1 MQYTEKRIK
10 ILDIPIDTVNMA
22 DAEKRFADIMASAG
36 CDLIVTPNS
45 EIVMNAQKDTELRS
59 LIEKAALVIPDGIG
73 LVYASKIV
81 GAPLSERVT
90 GIDFLGR
97 ALAHLEGSGQS
108 VYLLGS
114 KPASAGAESIAALA
128 ARNMLAKY
136 PKLQIAGT
144 HDGYFA
150 ESDESALVEEI
161 NQSGAQFLV
170 VALGAPKQ
178 EKFIYK
184 YKDQFVN
191 VKAGI
196 GVGGSLD
203 VWAGA
208 VKRAPEFYQ
217 KHGLEWLY
225 RFAKEPTRL
234 KRVMQLPLFMIK
246 VILRGKK

>member
-1 MQYTEKRIK
+1 MQDKKRIN
-10 ILDIPIDTVNMA
+10 ILDIPIDTVNMSEA
-22 DAEKRFADIMASAG
+22 LEKFKELMSNDG

-45 EIVMNAQKDTELRS
+45 EIVMNAQKDSELRS
-59 LIEKAALVIPDGIG
+59 LIEKAALIIPDGIG

-97 ALAHLEGSGQS
+97 ALAHLQDTGQS

-114 KPASAGAESIAALA
+114 KPASAERESIAALA
-128 ARNMLAKY
+128 ARNMQEAYPRLA
-136 PKLQIAGT
+136 IAGT
-144 HDGYFA
+144 HDGYFKEA
-150 ESDESALVEEI
+150 DEAALVDEI
-161 NQSGAQFLV
+161 NNSGAEFLV

-184 YKDQFVN
+184 YREQLKN

-217 KHGLEWLY
+217 KYGLEWLY
-225 RFAKEPTRL
+225 RFIKEPTRI

-246 VILRGKK
+246 VLCRGKK

>member
-1 MQYTEKRIK
+1 MQNSKSRIK
-10 ILDIPIDTVNMA
+10 ILDIPIDTVNMDEA
-22 DAEKRFADIMASAG
+22 LKKFSKLISTDG

-45 EIVMNAQKDTELRS
+45 EIVMNAQKDSELRM

-97 ALAHLEGSGQS
+97 ALAHLQHTGQS

-114 KPASAGAESIAALA
+114 KPASAESESIAALA
-128 ARNMLAKY
+128 ARNMKAMY
-136 PKLQIAGT
+136 PQLIIAGT
-144 HDGYFA
+144 HDGYFSQ
-150 ESDESALVEEI
+150 EQEKELVDEI
-161 NQSGAQFLV
+161 NKSGAEFLV

-184 YKDQFVN
+184 YRKQFVN

-225 RFAKEPTRL
+225 RFAKEPTRIR
-234 KRVMQLPLFMIK
+234 RVMQLPLFMIK
-246 VILRGKK
+246 VLLRGKK